1 MRIELCGN
9 LVTFAAAIF
18 CIVARNSISPG
29 VAGVSISYA
38 LQVGLY
44 SIISRM
50 FCFCLFFVLVVRREC
65 IKNKLSAVH
74 VRKYSKVC
82 SVQRFFH
89 RYLNFGVQLEDMR
102 TR

>member
-44 SIISRM
+44 EYYIKNVLFLFV
-50 FCFCLFFVLVVRREC
+50 FCFGGEEG
-65 IKNKLSAVH
+65 VH
-74 VRKYSKVC
+74 KK
-82 SVQRFFH
+82 
-89 RYLNFGVQLEDMR
+89 
-102 TR
+102 